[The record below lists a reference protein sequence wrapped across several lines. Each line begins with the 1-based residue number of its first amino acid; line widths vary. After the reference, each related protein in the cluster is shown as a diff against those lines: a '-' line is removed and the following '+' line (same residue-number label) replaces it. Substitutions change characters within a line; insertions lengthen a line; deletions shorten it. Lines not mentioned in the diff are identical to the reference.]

1 MSEIIINVE
10 NVQKAFREAGENPAI
25 QELLINLFGK
35 ENVEPEQPKDVRERA
50 GFSAYASVAFSK
62 SRSKFGSRLA
72 FKNRELAEYSGKQF
86 IDIYKDF
93 VA

>member
-1 MSEIIINVE
+1 MAKKMSEIIINVE

-35 ENVEPEQPKDVRERA
+35 ENVEPEHPKDVRDRIKMFEGA
-50 GFSAYASVAFSK
+50 
-62 SRSKFGSRLA
+62 
-72 FKNRELAEYSGKQF
+72 
-86 IDIYKDF
+86 YKDF

>member
-10 NVQKAFREAGENPAI
+10 NVQKSFAEFA
-25 QELLINLFGK
+25 
-35 ENVEPEQPKDVRERA
+35 
-50 GFSAYASVAFSK
+50 
-62 SRSKFGSRLA
+62 SRLA